1 MELIQIEG
9 KSESGMAEADQDHL
23 LGQSVGER
31 LRAAREAKKLS
42 LDDVARQ
49 TRIPVRHLE
58 HIERGEWE
66 ALPALTYS
74 VGFARS
80 YANTVDLD
88 GAQIGAEVRQQ
99 LGGVRPGTA
108 AAAPFYEPADP
119 ARVPPRTLAIA
130 AAVIAVLLVIGY
142 LVWRSNAVGEDSPAD
157 VAITQSDEPAAANQS
172 ASRPVQPAAA
182 PAPSTGPVVLTATED
197 VWLRIDQAGGGAPL
211 YMGTLKG
218 GQSFQVPA
226 GAQSPRLRTARA
238 NVLKVSVGGTQ
249 VAPLGPP
256 ETTISNV
263 SLTAADLVARPQSA
277 APGSAPPAAPPARTP

>member
-1 MELIQIEG
+1 
-9 KSESGMAEADQDHL
+9 MAEADQDHL

-42 LDDVARQ
+42 LDDVARR

-58 HIERGEWE
+58 HIEREEWD
-66 ALPALTYS
+66 ALPAITYS

-80 YANTVDLD
+80 YANVVDLD

-99 LGGVRPGTA
+99 LGGIRPGST
-108 AAAPFYEPADP
+108 AAAPFYEPTDP
-119 ARVPPRTLAIA
+119 ARVPPRSIAIA
-130 AAVIAVLLVIGY
+130 AAVLAVLLVIGY
-142 LVWRSNAVGEDSPAD
+142 LVWRSGAVGEDSPAD
-157 VAITQSDEPAAANQS
+157 VAITQADEPAATNPAPGP
-172 ASRPVQPAAA
+172 ARPAAA
-182 PAPSTGPVVLTATED
+182 APPAGGPVVLTATED

-218 GQSFQVPA
+218 GQSYQVPA
-226 GAQSPRLRTARA
+226 GAQSPRVRTARA
-238 NVLKVSVGGTQ
+238 NVLRVSVGGAQ

-263 SLTAADLVARPQSA
+263 SLTAADLLGRAQGGGAA
-277 APGSAPPAAPPARTP
+277 APAPGAPPPATP

>member
-1 MELIQIEG
+1 MV
-9 KSESGMAEADQDHL
+9 AEADQDQL

-31 LRAAREAKKLS
+31 LRVAREAKKLS

-58 HIERGEWE
+58 HIERGEWD
-66 ALPALTYS
+66 ALPAITYS

-99 LGGVRPGTA
+99 LGGARAGNA

-119 ARVPPRTLAIA
+119 ARVPPRSIAIA
-130 AAVIAVLLVIGY
+130 AAVIAILLVIGY
-142 LVWRSNAVGEDSPAD
+142 LVWRSGAVGDDSPAD
-157 VAITQSDEPAAANQS
+157 VAITQSEEPAAANQ
-172 ASRPVQPAAA
+172 AVPGPAQPAIAA
-182 PAPSTGPVVLTATED
+182 PAATNGPVVLTATED
-197 VWLRIDQAGGGAPL
+197 VWLRIDQAGAGAPL
-211 YMGTLKG
+211 YMGTLKAG
-218 GQSFQVPA
+218 ESYQVPA

-238 NVLKVSVGGTQ
+238 NVLRVSVGGAQ

-263 SLTAADLVARPQSA
+263 SLTAADLAAR
-277 APGSAPPAAPPARTP
+277 APGGAPAPSAPPAATP

>member
-1 MELIQIEG
+1 
-9 KSESGMAEADQDHL
+9 MADVDQDPL

-31 LRAAREAKKLS
+31 LRVAREAKKLS

-80 YANTVDLD
+80 YANVVDLD

-99 LGGVRPGTA
+99 LGGARQGA
-108 AAAPFYEPADP
+108 ATAAPFYEPADP
-119 ARVPPRTLAIA
+119 ARVPPRTLAVA
-130 AAVIAVLLVIGY
+130 AAVIAALLVIGY
-142 LVWRSNAVGEDSPAD
+142 LVWRSGAIGEDSPAD
-157 VAITQSDEPAAANQS
+157 VAITQADSPAATNQAAPEPA
-172 ASRPVQPAAA
+172 QPAAA
-182 PAPSTGPVVLTATED
+182 APQPTSGPVVLTATED

-211 YMGTLKG
+211 YMGILKS
-218 GQSFQVPA
+218 GQSYQVPA
-226 GAQSPRLRTARA
+226 GAQSPRVRTARA
-238 NVLKVSVGGTQ
+238 NVLRVSVGGTQ
-249 VAPLGPP
+249 VPPLGPP

-263 SLTAADLVARPQSA
+263 SLTAADLIARAQSGSA
-277 APGSAPPAAPPARTP
+277 APPGAPAGAP

>member
-1 MELIQIEG
+1 
-9 KSESGMAEADQDHL
+9 MADVDQDPL

-31 LRAAREAKKLS
+31 LRIAREAKKLS

-58 HIERGEWE
+58 HIERGEWD
-66 ALPALTYS
+66 ALPAITYS

-99 LGGVRPGTA
+99 LGGIRAGST

-142 LVWRSNAVGEDSPAD
+142 LVWRSGAIGEDSPAD
-157 VAITQSDEPAAANQS
+157 VAITQSDPPATAATNQ
-172 ASRPVQPAAA
+172 AAPGPAQPAAA
-182 PAPSTGPVVLTATED
+182 APANGPVVLTATED

-211 YMGTLKG
+211 YMGILKSG
-218 GQSFQVPA
+218 ESYQVPA
-226 GAQSPRLRTARA
+226 GAQSPRVRTARA
-238 NVLKVSVGGTQ
+238 NVLRVSVGGTQ
-249 VAPLGPP
+249 VPPLGPP

-263 SLTAADLVARPQSA
+263 SLTAADLVARAQSGGA
-277 APGSAPPAAPPARTP
+277 TPPAPPAPTP

>member
-1 MELIQIEG
+1 
-9 KSESGMAEADQDHL
+9 MAEADQDQL

-31 LRAAREAKKLS
+31 LRIAREAKKLS

-58 HIERGEWE
+58 HIEREEWD
-66 ALPALTYS
+66 ALPAITYS

-99 LGGVRPGTA
+99 LGGIRVGNA

-119 ARVPPRTLAIA
+119 ARVPPRSIAIA
-130 AAVIAVLLVIGY
+130 AAAIAVLLVIGY
-142 LVWRSNAVGEDSPAD
+142 LIWRSSAVGSDSPAD
-157 VAITQSDEPAAANQS
+157 VAITQSEEPAANQ
-172 ASRPVQPAAA
+172 AAAGPAQPNVAA
-182 PAPSTGPVVLTATED
+182 PAPTNGPVVLTAAED

-211 YMGTLKG
+211 YMGTLKA
-218 GQSFQVPA
+218 GQSYQVPA
-226 GAQSPRLRTARA
+226 GAPSPRIRTARA
-238 NVLKVSVGGTQ
+238 NVLRVSVGGAP
-249 VAPLGPP
+249 VPPLGPP

-263 SLTAADLVARPQSA
+263 SLTAADLLARGQGAAA
-277 APGSAPPAAPPARTP
+277 APPAPPAATP

>member
-1 MELIQIEG
+1 
-9 KSESGMAEADQDHL
+9 MAEADQDHL

-31 LRAAREAKKLS
+31 LRVAREAKKLS

-80 YANTVDLD
+80 YANVVELD

-99 LGGVRPGTA
+99 LGGARPGTA
-108 AAAPFYEPADP
+108 AATPFYEPADP
-119 ARVPPRTLAIA
+119 ARVPPRSIAIA

-142 LVWRSNAVGEDSPAD
+142 LVWRSGAVGEESPAD
-157 VAITQSDEPAAANQS
+157 VAITQSDEPASANQ
-172 ASRPVQPAAA
+172 AAQRPAQPA
-182 PAPSTGPVVLTATED
+182 PAPPAANGPVVLTATED
-197 VWLRIDQAGGGAPL
+197 VWLRIDQGASGAPL

-218 GQSFQVPA
+218 GQSYQMPA
-226 GAQSPRLRTARA
+226 GAQSPRIRTARA
-238 NVLKVSVGGTQ
+238 NALRVTVGGTQ
-249 VAPLGPP
+249 VPPLGPA

-263 SLTAADLVARPQSA
+263 SLTAADLVARPQGGA
-277 APGSAPPAAPPARTP
+277 APSAPPAPTP

>member
-1 MELIQIEG
+1 
-9 KSESGMAEADQDHL
+9 MADVDQDPL

-31 LRAAREAKKLS
+31 LRVAREAKKLS

-58 HIERGEWE
+58 HIERGEWD
-66 ALPALTYS
+66 ALPAITYS

-99 LGGVRPGTA
+99 LGGVRAGNT

-130 AAVIAVLLVIGY
+130 AAVIAALLVIGY
-142 LVWRSNAVGEDSPAD
+142 LVWRSGAIGEDSPAD
-157 VAITQSDEPAAANQS
+157 VAITQSDSPAAATNQ
-172 ASRPVQPAAA
+172 AAPGPAQPAATA
-182 PAPSTGPVVLTATED
+182 PAPASGPVVLTATED

-211 YMGTLKG
+211 YMGILKS
-218 GQSFQVPA
+218 GQSYQVPA
-226 GAQSPRLRTARA
+226 GAQSPRVRTARA
-238 NVLKVSVGGTQ
+238 NVLRVSVGGTQ
-249 VAPLGPP
+249 VPPLGPP

-263 SLTAADLVARPQSA
+263 SLTAADLIARAQGGGA
-277 APGSAPPAAPPARTP
+277 APPAAPAATP

>member
-1 MELIQIEG
+1 
-9 KSESGMAEADQDHL
+9 MAEADQDQL

-31 LRAAREAKKLS
+31 LRVAREAKKLS

-58 HIERGEWE
+58 HIEKGEWD
-66 ALPALTYS
+66 ALPAITYS

-88 GAQIGAEVRQQ
+88 GGQIGAEVRQL
-99 LGGVRPGTA
+99 LGGVRAGNT

-119 ARVPPRTLAIA
+119 ARVPPRSIAIA
-130 AAVIAVLLVIGY
+130 AAVIAILLVVGY
-142 LVWRSNAVGEDSPAD
+142 LVWRSGAVGEDSPAD
-157 VAITQSDEPAAANQS
+157 VAITQTEEPAAANS
-172 ASRPVQPAAA
+172 AAPGQARPAVAAA
-182 PAPSTGPVVLTATED
+182 AANGPVVLTATED

-218 GQSFQVPA
+218 GQSYQVPA
-226 GAQSPRLRTARA
+226 GAQSPRVRTARA
-238 NVLKVSVGGTQ
+238 NALRVSVGGAQ
-249 VAPLGPP
+249 VPPLGPP

-263 SLTAADLVARPQSA
+263 SLTAADLIARAQGGG
-277 APGSAPPAAPPARTP
+277 APPPAAPPAATP

>member
-1 MELIQIEG
+1 VV
-9 KSESGMAEADQDHL
+9 AEADQDQL

-31 LRAAREAKKLS
+31 LRVAREAKNLS

-58 HIERGEWE
+58 HIERGEWD
-66 ALPALTYS
+66 ALPAITYS

-99 LGGVRPGTA
+99 LGGVRVGNA

-119 ARVPPRTLAIA
+119 ARVPPRSIAIA
-130 AAVIAVLLVIGY
+130 AAVIALLLVIGY
-142 LVWRSNAVGEDSPAD
+142 LVWRSGAVGEDSPAD
-157 VAITQSDEPAAANQS
+157 VAITQSD
-172 ASRPVQPAAA
+172 QPAAGPAA
-182 PAPSTGPVVLTATED
+182 PGPAQPVPAAPPPTNGPVVLTAAED

-211 YMGTLKG
+211 FMGTLKG
-218 GQSFQVPA
+218 GQSYQVPA
-226 GAQSPRLRTARA
+226 GAQSPRVRTARA
-238 NVLKVSVGGTQ
+238 NVLRVTVGGAQ
-249 VAPLGPP
+249 VPPLGPP

-263 SLTAADLVARPQSA
+263 SLTAADLLARAQ
-277 APGSAPPAAPPARTP
+277 GGGAAPPAPPAGTP

>member
-1 MELIQIEG
+1 
-9 KSESGMAEADQDHL
+9 MAEADQDAL
-23 LGQSVGER
+23 LGQTVGER
-31 LRAAREAKKLS
+31 LRVAREAKKLS

-80 YANTVDLD
+80 YANVVDLD

-99 LGGVRPGTA
+99 LGGARPGAA

-142 LVWRSNAVGEDSPAD
+142 LVWRSGAIGEESPAD
-157 VAITQSDEPAAANQS
+157 VAITQSDSPAAATNQAAPGPAQS
-172 ASRPVQPAAA
+172 AATA
-182 PAPSTGPVVLTATED
+182 PAPANGPVVLTATED

-211 YMGTLKG
+211 YMGILKSG
-218 GQSFQVPA
+218 ESYQVPA
-226 GAQSPRLRTARA
+226 GAQSPRVRTARA
-238 NVLKVSVGGTQ
+238 NVLRVSVGGTQ
-249 VAPLGPP
+249 VPPLGPP

-263 SLTAADLVARPQSA
+263 SLTAADLIARAQGGSSA
-277 APGSAPPAAPPARTP
+277 APTPPAATP